1 MAFTL
6 VKSFISLC
14 GLVPVPLTFPPP
26 LKLSLGSQGKGEKH
40 SCRKGKHDWFLNVGS
55 AIACGR

>member
-40 SCRKGKHDWFLNVGS
+40 SCRGKGSMTGF
-55 AIACGR
+55 